1 MSLEL
6 HYQAWHQVCLNPS
19 FHILWRGEREMS
31 AVKAGSVQSSPFW
44 WQESLGMA
52 VLPSPHPWSKANW
65 DTILP
70 AICCLWH
77 LLGWRMAMEMCLLS
91 LLLCDSQC
99 HWAPQR
105 QVAVDLAHCSLAI
118 FLPAGTLRVM
128 ERNAAVNLKDRV
140 GWGFERVLIALKNLL
155 VLLWLNGL

>member
-31 AVKAGSVQSSPFW
+31 AVRAGSAQSSPIW

-77 LLGWRMAMEMCLLS
+77 LLGWRMAMEMSSVPPFVWQPVSLSSTTTGSCWFSSLLAFHFSTSRHAESDGEKCSSKPEGQAWVGVWECS
-91 LLLCDSQC
+91 LLLKICLFS
-99 HWAPQR
+99 
-105 QVAVDLAHCSLAI
+105 
-118 FLPAGTLRVM
+118 FG
-128 ERNAAVNLKDRV
+128 
-140 GWGFERVLIALKNLL
+140 
-155 VLLWLNGL
+155 